1 MGYADAGVVDGL
13 VAELTF
19 RYEPAK
25 IRQTT
30 SLILEVQQDGETL
43 PGTSEALELT
53 IPALP
58 IAFEDVKPGIWY
70 YDAVEEMAQT
80 GRMIGVSET
89 RFAPQTNL
97 TRGQLATILY
107 RMEGSPEVTGMEH
120 PFTDVAENRFYSDA
134 VTWASEYGIVCG
146 VTETKFLP
154 NVAVTREQMA
164 VLLYRYAEYKGYN
177 MAVEG
182 DLSRFPDGEKTS
194 KYAESAMCWAVNAGL
209 FQGSADGGA
218 IWLKPQSGATRAQAA
233 TVLVRFLEKFSA

>member
-1 MGYADAGVVDGL
+1 M
-13 VAELTF
+13 
-19 RYEPAK
+19 
-25 IRQTT
+25 
-30 SLILEVQQDGETL
+30 QQDGETL

-89 RFAPQTNL
+89 RFAPQMNL

-177 MAVEG
+177 MAV
-182 DLSRFPDGEKTS
+182 
-194 KYAESAMCWAVNAGL
+194 
-209 FQGSADGGA
+209 
-218 IWLKPQSGATRAQAA
+218 
-233 TVLVRFLEKFSA
+233 